1 MSQYIKAI
9 EKDYNDGIISI
20 IEITKLR
27 KDYDELSYNDKEKL
41 DTQYGKVK
49 ADSKTSKPLP
59 KISNEEKVIN
69 LLTEQNSK
77 LSTIKGILQFFFVL
91 TVLSII
97 FYVFLVGSLANSF

>member
-27 KDYDELSYNDKEKL
+27 KDYDELSYND
-41 DTQYGKVK
+41 
-49 ADSKTSKPLP
+49 
-59 KISNEEKVIN
+59 KVIN